1 MDSGVVFCCKN
12 HPGFCVYNSCR
23 LLFSYNP
30 VLITG
35 ISFVADLQ
43 LNLLVL
49 CFLLSWQ
56 IVLMKQK

>member
-1 MDSGVVFCCKN
+1 MDSGVASCCKN

-30 VLITG
+30 VGITG
-35 ISFVADLQ
+35 SSVVADLQ
-43 LNLLVL
+43 LNLLAL
-49 CFLLSWQ
+49 CFLSSWQ